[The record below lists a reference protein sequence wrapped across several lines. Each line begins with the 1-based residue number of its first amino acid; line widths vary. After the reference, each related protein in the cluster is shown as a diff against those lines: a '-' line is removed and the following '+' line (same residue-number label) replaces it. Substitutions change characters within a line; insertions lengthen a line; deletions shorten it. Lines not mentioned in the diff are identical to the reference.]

1 MDTSKVDTSK
11 VGGSGERVYNNGSL
25 GNASDRVRMRKW
37 EGLLAAKARRRAVQ
51 KMAAFVYVLL
61 YALALCGVGRG
72 RAGSG
77 GVEKIQIDPSTRMY
91 RGVSDGRVYV
101 FHGLDTED
109 SSPPWYLRTLD
120 QQQIDLMKS
129 VRHT

>member
-1 MDTSKVDTSK
+1 
-11 VGGSGERVYNNGSL
+11 
-25 GNASDRVRMRKW
+25 MRKW
-37 EGLLAAKARRRAVQ
+37 EGLLAAKARRAVQ
-51 KMAAFVYVLL
+51 LKMAAFVYVLL
-61 YALALCGVGRG
+61 YSLSLGGVGG
-72 RAGSG
+72 ARAGSG

-91 RGVSDGRVYV
+91 RGMSDGRVYV

-129 VRHT
+129 VRHHLDTVGSTTHQLCAIA